1 MEENAS
7 NPVVEV
13 SGEGK
18 GESIEG
24 KDGPPVDDC
33 CPICFGD
40 FTIPCKANCGHWY
53 CANCILQFWNYSS
66 ASKPCKC
73 PMCSRYINRLT
84 PESSLSLQQEQEV
97 AEVLKK
103 VVRYNLLFVGGAR
116 GLVQKV
122 YELPFFMKRIFVAM
136 MDPDTEDSYLQE
148 MRIFAMALS
157 VLYAATPFDFIPT
170 GSLGIVRV
178 FDYAAITLVLILR
191 LIGIYRRRRLT
202 QRMGPP
208 NTVRTISQE
217 AFDEV
222 VKENMEDLGMEPTE
236 ALQDAIQTLSLQG
249 VDLSG
254 IVKCVPGESSLKDNP
269 LIQSLERLKQLDLN
283 SKDKFSDED
292 LNEMMGLFDKLIE
305 LCGGNEG
312 SVNAA
317 VATKNGGVELVCSIC
332 YKMRCGSKRVL
343 DSCLKTMALLVHDV
357 QSTETFRTGGGPKL
371 LVNILIDG
379 NEDPEIL
386 NSGFAV
392 VAASATGNE
401 VVKESY
407 MELKIDELILEI
419 LSRQRNDSIQ
429 SLYDAIRVLLTPDD
443 DRVVAS
449 QVYGY
454 AGRFAK
460 IGIARA
466 LVHSLHAGLSS
477 PSLISASIALKAV
490 AVNDEICK
498 SVAENGGIDA
508 LLRCIDDS
516 GLQGNKTVARICC
529 SLLSKL
535 AGSDS
540 NKSAIIENGGMDKLI
555 VVSARFSDDA
565 SVLQEVMSIIT
576 VLSLRSPENA
586 ARAMEA
592 GSGDLAIQAMLKF
605 PNAQQLQRSSC
616 FMIRNLVARNP
627 ENRKLLLSNGVE
639 KLIRQ
644 AKENHE
650 ICKDAATDALR
661 DLGLDDYNK

>member
-1 MEENAS
+1 MKKFPLAKLRGVMRTVPKSYYKHFS
-7 NPVVEV
+7 NSEQ
-13 SGEGK
+13 
-18 GESIEG
+18 I
-24 KDGPPVDDC
+24 
-33 CPICFGD
+33 D
-40 FTIPCKANCGHWY
+40 FQK
-53 CANCILQFWNYSS
+53 Q
-66 ASKPCKC
+66 
-73 PMCSRYINRLT
+73 
-84 PESSLSLQQEQEV
+84 SSLITLPQPR
-97 AEVLKK
+97 AHP
-103 VVRYNLLFVGGAR
+103 FVP
-116 GLVQKV
+116 KDH
-122 YELPFFMKRIFVAM
+122 PFF
-136 MDPDTEDSYLQE
+136 
-148 MRIFAMALS
+148 
-157 VLYAATPFDFIPT
+157 
-170 GSLGIVRV
+170 VRT
-178 FDYAAITLVLILR
+178 D
-191 LIGIYRRRRLT
+191 LT
-202 QRMGPP
+202 VHEMGPP

-222 VKENMEDLGMEPTE
+222 VKENMEDLGMDPTE

-454 AGRFAK
+454 ARRFAK

-466 LVHSLHAGLSS
+466 LVHSLHSGLSS

-540 NKSAIIENGGMDKLI
+540 NKSAIIEKGGMDKLI

>member
-1 MEENAS
+1 
-7 NPVVEV
+7 
-13 SGEGK
+13 
-18 GESIEG
+18 
-24 KDGPPVDDC
+24 
-33 CPICFGD
+33 
-40 FTIPCKANCGHWY
+40 
-53 CANCILQFWNYSS
+53 
-66 ASKPCKC
+66 
-73 PMCSRYINRLT
+73 
-84 PESSLSLQQEQEV
+84 
-97 AEVLKK
+97 
-103 VVRYNLLFVGGAR
+103 
-116 GLVQKV
+116 
-122 YELPFFMKRIFVAM
+122 
-136 MDPDTEDSYLQE
+136 
-148 MRIFAMALS
+148 
-157 VLYAATPFDFIPT
+157 
-170 GSLGIVRV
+170 
-178 FDYAAITLVLILR
+178 
-191 LIGIYRRRRLT
+191 
-202 QRMGPP
+202 MGPP

-443 DRVVAS
+443 DQVVAS

-454 AGRFAK
+454 ARRFAK

-627 ENRKLLLSNGVE
+627 ENR
-639 KLIRQ
+639 
-644 AKENHE
+644 
-650 ICKDAATDALR
+650 
-661 DLGLDDYNK
+661 